1 MIEINHEKP
10 SNKFDITLKRSEWD
24 ELRPIVKGFQEKAQI
39 NYEVSDY
46 EASLGMVL
54 VQCSATEAA
63 EKAIDAKLKELGIS
77 TLP

>member
-1 MIEINHEKP
+1 MIEIVNGRP
-10 SNKFDITLKRSEWD
+10 ARQFDLTLKRSEWD
-24 ELRPIVKGFQEKAQI
+24 EIRPVVKDLQEKAQI

-63 EKAIDAKLKELGIS
+63 EKAIDAKLKEMNIS
-77 TLP
+77 PLP

>member
-1 MIEINHEKP
+1 MIEVIHERP
-10 SNKFDITLKRSEWD
+10 SRKFDMTLKRSEWD
-24 ELRPIVKGFQEKAQI
+24 EIRPIVKDFQEKAQI
-39 NYEVSDY
+39 DYEVSDY